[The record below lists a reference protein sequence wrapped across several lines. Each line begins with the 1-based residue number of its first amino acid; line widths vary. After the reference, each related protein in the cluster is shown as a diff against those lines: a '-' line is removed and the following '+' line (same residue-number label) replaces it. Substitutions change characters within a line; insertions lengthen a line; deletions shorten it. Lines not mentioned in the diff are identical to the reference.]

1 MKIWLP
7 KNQEELKEYL
17 RDPLYKNS
25 FFIMLTSI
33 SNAGFG
39 FFFWML
45 AAKLY
50 PKEMKSFTTISSINR
65 LRLSSPIAKPIIS
78 EEEIKAIEE
87 ALRSGMLAHGEVVI
101 RFENDFS
108 EYRGCPPKIIIT
120 TDT

>member
-65 LRLSSPIAKPIIS
+65 LRLSYPIAKPIIS

-108 EYRGCPPKIIIT
+108 GYRGCS
-120 TDT
+120 